1 MDQVTECCKCLYN
14 CYLFIRPYNLLTQTL
29 TKAISYAHIAVL
41 HHWLLAD
48 LFSAVTDAVA
58 DRHAYV
64 LFLIPFDYVDGH
76 FNLVNL

>member
-14 CYLFIRPYNLLTQTL
+14 CYLFIRPYNLLTQAL
-29 TKAISYAHIAVL
+29 TKAIGYAHIAVL

-58 DRHAYV
+58 DMNALLADRHAYV
-64 LFLIPFDYVDGH
+64 LSQNKDDTKS
-76 FNLVNL
+76 